1 MIKATVL
8 YGQPTDAD
16 AFKKYYSETHLP
28 LAAKTQGVL
37 KAEFSKCLP
46 NPDGSTAAFFRIADL
61 YFAGPAEMQ
70 AALGSPERKAM
81 AADLQNFAIGGVTIL
96 FSAFD
101 N

>member
-1 MIKATVL
+1 MDN
-8 YGQPTDAD
+8 QTDAD
-16 AFKKYYSETHLP
+16 AFEKYYSETHLP

-46 NPDGSTAAFFRIADL
+46 NPDGLAAAFYRIVDL
-61 YFAGPAEMQ
+61 YFACPAEMQ

-81 AADLQNFAIGGVTIL
+81 AAHLQNFATGGVTIL
-96 FSAFD
+96 FSALD